1 MVTRNPRGNTRERL
15 LEAGCR
21 LFAEAGFDGTTI
33 AGLEQA
39 AGLKPGNG
47 SFYGHFRNKE
57 ELLEEVIRNEM
68 QRLDDITDQR
78 KQMLETSLGN
88 SRAELLM
95 MFRLRMM
102 GLARVQ
108 NFIDILVREQR
119 RFTPERMAVLRER
132 FVEQSNKREA
142 DVLAG
147 MAESGELVNRN
158 PSALAAII
166 SSALIGSFLIKRYF
180 GLDTIGGVS
189 DEEFFN
195 VLADLLVESTER

>member
-1 MVTRNPRGNTRERL
+1 MVTKNPRGNTRERL

-33 AGLEQA
+33 ADLEQA

-57 ELLEEVIRNEM
+57 EVLEEVIRHQTE
-68 QRLDDITDQR
+68 RLDEITAQR
-78 KQMLETSLGN
+78 KQVLDTSLGS

-102 GLARVQ
+102 GLGQVQ

-119 RFTPERMAVLRER
+119 RFSPERMEALRER
-132 FVEQSNKREA
+132 FVEQSNQREA
-142 DVLAG
+142 EVLAR
-147 MAESGELVNRN
+147 MAEAGELVDRN
-158 PSALAAII
+158 PKALAAIL
-166 SSALIGSFLIKRYF
+166 SSVLIGNFLIKRYF
-180 GLDTIGGVS
+180 GVDSIGGVS
-189 DEEFFN
+189 DEEFCH
-195 VLADLLVESTER
+195 VLADLLIES